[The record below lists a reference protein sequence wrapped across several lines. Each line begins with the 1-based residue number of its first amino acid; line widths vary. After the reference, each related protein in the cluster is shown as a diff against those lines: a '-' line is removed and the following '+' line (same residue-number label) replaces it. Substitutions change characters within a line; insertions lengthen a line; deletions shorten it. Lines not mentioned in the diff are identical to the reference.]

1 MSPGRFERVT
11 PTRSQTED
19 LDNLKLAFSG
29 VASTIEELCPEG
41 RYQALALTYLEIASM
56 LASKAVTHS

>member
-1 MSPGRFERVT
+1 VT